1 VRDPEGVPPDQDGG
15 AIRFAERLLALL
27 DEGRFSAT
35 YKYAVLLALID
46 LSLERADDR
55 GEPPRWIATADIAE
69 RVIELYWPQ
78 TSLFAAS
85 GDAMVLRQNNGGQ
98 AEIVAAILRFRGRTM
113 NDPSTPLERARRA
126 DPAGWRRLVDL
137 VEWKLIEM
145 PLPKLQRMGATDL
158 PFLYRIGWDDGV
170 RRRDLAEGEI
180 RREVVMEEGAA
191 GHLVRLAGLLRPLIQ
206 RQWSAMV
213 ARFNRGAVEDARL
226 EEFLFG
232 TERIS
237 LEPVRRPLR
246 ELQDNRCFYCGDAL
260 TARAD
265 VDHFIPWARH
275 PDNGL
280 ANLVVADPR
289 CNAAKREH
297 LAAADHLRLW
307 LRRFEPAGALDLAG
321 IADLARWEH
330 EPERTLAVARAIYL
344 RLPSGVALWQLGDRF
359 IEAAHGD
366 LSSLLEPRTA

>member
-1 VRDPEGVPPDQDGG
+1 MTGAEGGSQDQEGG

-27 DEGRFSAT
+27 EEGRFSAT
-35 YKYAVLLALID
+35 YKYAVLLALMD
-46 LSLERADDR
+46 LCLERTDEY
-55 GEPPRWIATADIAE
+55 GEPPRWIATEDIAE

-78 TSLFAAS
+78 TSQFAAS
-85 GDAMVLRQNNGGQ
+85 ADAMVLRQNSGGQ
-98 AEIVAAILRFRGRTM
+98 AEIVAAILRFRGRTA
-113 NDPSTPLERARRA
+113 NDPSTPLSRARRA
-126 DPAGWRRLVDL
+126 DPVGWRRLVAL

-158 PFLYRIGWDDGV
+158 PFLYRIGWDDRV
-170 RRRDLAEGEI
+170 RRRDLAEQQI
-180 RREVVMEEGAA
+180 PREVVMEEGAA

-237 LEPVRRPLR
+237 LDPVRRPLR
-246 ELQDNRCFYCGDAL
+246 EFQNNRCFYCGDSL

-297 LAAADHLRLW
+297 LAAADHLRHW
-307 LRRFEPAGALDLAG
+307 LARFEVGCALDLAA
-321 IADLARWEH
+321 IADEARWEH
-330 EPERTLAVARAIYL
+330 EPARTLAVARAVYL
-344 RLPSGVALWQLGDRF
+344 RLPSGVALWQREDRF
-359 IEAAHGD
+359 IEAEHRD
-366 LSSLLEPRTA
+366 LASLLSVGEA